1 MSSAAVDPARAR
13 LRSRRRARRHT
24 YGLAL
29 LFLSPWLAGFLIF
42 IAYPMVAS
50 LYWSFTH
57 YDVLGSP
64 HWIGTAN
71 YRYMLGI
78 GKNADPTFWPAV
90 RNTLFL
96 VVFGVPARM
105 LFALFTAMILTA
117 PRRGIRLYRTL
128 FYLPTMA
135 PPVVAALAFVYL
147 LNPALGPV
155 DRLLGGIGL
164 GRPDWFY
171 SPDWSKP
178 SVILLSLWGV
188 GDAMIIFLAG
198 LLDVPRSLH
207 EAAWI
212 DGASVFRRFVHVT
225 LPSLSPVIFFS
236 LVIGVITAF
245 QSFTEAYVAGIAV
258 TGSQA
263 GQNQVLG
270 EPQGSLLLYPLK
282 LYDEA
287 FHYFHTGY
295 ASAMAWVLFGATM
308 MCTLVLIKTSERW
321 VHYAGVAR

>member
-1 MSSAAVDPARAR
+1 MSAAATPVPAAR
-13 LRSRRRARRHT
+13 LRSRRRARRRT
-24 YGLAL
+24 WGLAM
-29 LFLSPWLAGFLIF
+29 LFLSPWLAGFLLF
-42 IAYPMVAS
+42 VAYPMVAS

-57 YDVLGSP
+57 YDALGSP
-64 HWIGTAN
+64 RWIGTAN
-71 YRYMLGI
+71 YKYMFGLT
-78 GKNADPTFWPAV
+78 KNSDPTFWPAV

-96 VVFGVPARM
+96 VVFGVPVRIA
-105 LFALFTAMILTA
+105 FALLTALLLTA
-117 PRRGIRLYRTL
+117 PRRGIKLYRTL
-128 FYLPTMA
+128 YYLPTMA
-135 PPVVAALAFVYL
+135 PPVVAALAFVYI

-155 DRLLGGIGL
+155 DRMLGGIGL
-164 GRPDWFY
+164 GRPDWFF

-178 SVILLSLWGV
+178 SVVLLSLWGV

-212 DGASVFRRFVHVT
+212 DGASAVRRFYHVT

-236 LVIGVITAF
+236 LVIGMINAF
-245 QSFTEAYVAGIAV
+245 QSFTEAYVAGTAV
-258 TGSQA
+258 TGQQA
-263 GQNQVLG
+263 GQAQILG

-295 ASAMAWVLFGATM
+295 ASAMAWMLFGATM

>member
-1 MSSAAVDPARAR
+1 MTTAATPLPRAR
-13 LRSRRRARRHT
+13 LRQRRRARRRT
-24 YGLAL
+24 WGLAL
-29 LFLSPWLAGFLIF
+29 LFLSPWLCGFALF
-42 IAYPMVAS
+42 VAYPMVAS

-57 YDVLGSP
+57 YDALGSP
-64 HWIGTAN
+64 RWIGTAN
-71 YRYMLGI
+71 YKYMFGLSE
-78 GKNADPTFWPAV
+78 NSDPTFWPAV
-90 RNTLFL
+90 RNTLYL
-96 VVFGVPARM
+96 VVFGVPAR
-105 LFALFTAMILTA
+105 LAFALLTALLLTA
-117 PRRGIRLYRTL
+117 PRRGIKLYRTL
-128 FYLPTMA
+128 YYLPTMA
-135 PPVVAALAFVYL
+135 PPVVAALAFVYI

-155 DRLLGGIGL
+155 DRLLGGMGI
-164 GRPDWFY
+164 GRPDWFF

-198 LLDVPRSLH
+198 LLDVPKSLH

-212 DGASVFRRFVHVT
+212 DGANSFRRFVHVT

-236 LVIGVITAF
+236 LVIGMITAF
-245 QSFTEAYVAGIAV
+245 QSFTEAYVAGTAV
-258 TGSQA
+258 TSQQA
-263 GQNQVLG
+263 GQAQILG